1 MKKLQYFALKIKKQ
15 PLNSV
20 NKRVTAI
27 CKLALKFSRNCPK
40 IKTPKINTT
49 VTIKYRKKVIYI
61 EIEVLALWY
70 EENVNIF
77 GYIVVTDDQKL
88 LMERERKCSDF
99 WELLEYVKRL
109 FIDNNRFTWDSIEV
123 SRKNQYVRIC
133 GIDKQR
139 RNLC

>member
-1 MKKLQYFALKIKKQ
+1 MKLFKAFALKIKKQ
-15 PLNSV
+15 PLNPV

-70 EENVNIF
+70 EENGNIF
-77 GYIVVTDDQKL
+77 GYIVATDDQKL
-88 LMERERKCSDF
+88 LMEREKKCCSF
-99 WELLEYVKRL
+99 RELLDCVKRL
-109 FIDNNRFTWDSIEV
+109 FIDNNRFLWDSIEV